1 MNVASADLWARPPW
15 IDAANSFLA
24 KFRVRLRDRRF
35 WTVQAMILAVTAGH
49 FIAEVSSIRLPE
61 RLEPMYFLPASLYF
75 FPVLYASLNFGK
87 EGALPTAA
95 WSGLLAIPNVVL
107 FHHGAERVGE
117 AFQLTSVI
125 FLASIVA
132 TRVDREIEARRRAE
146 TQEQARRASELKYH
160 SLFDN
165 TGQAIVLVDSSG
177 RIQESNAAA
186 SLLFRRDAAQLKGT
200 SLVDAV
206 GEAGIR
212 SITQRGRRQTWSGPE
227 FLFQTPR
234 GELWLEP
241 QCASLPGE
249 GADMLVVL
257 LKDVTAR
264 HGIQSYAREIVRAQ
278 EDERQRIARDLHDV
292 SLQSIVL
299 LCRRLDEVEEEA
311 GGEMPAAASA
321 ALSRARQMAE
331 GIGADLRR
339 FSRDLRPPVLDD
351 LGLVP
356 ALRGLLDELSAHSET
371 HCRFVLRGSP
381 FRLAPACE
389 LSLFR
394 IAQESIR
401 NVERHAD
408 ATSLTATLS
417 FGRDRVTLSV
427 LDNGKGFE
435 LPESMA
441 TLASGGRLGVLGM
454 QERAHLIGG
463 SFRISSRPGKGTRVS
478 VSLPAGPVSGD
489 ASCPQV
495 TVPLGARA

>member
-1 MNVASADLWARPPW
+1 MNVAAAARLRAPVWTEAASA
-15 IDAANSFLA
+15 FLA
-24 KFRVRLRDRRF
+24 KFRLRLRDRRF
-35 WTVQAMILAVTAGH
+35 WIVQAMVIAVTAGH
-49 FIAEVSSIRLPE
+49 FIAEVTAVRLPE

-87 EGALPTAA
+87 EGALPTAI
-95 WSGLLAIPNVVL
+95 WSGLLAIPNVVF
-107 FHHGAERVGE
+107 FHHGAERAGE
-117 AFQLTSVI
+117 ALQLTSVI

-165 TGQAIVLVDSSG
+165 AGQAIVLVDGGG

-186 SLLFRRDAAQLKGT
+186 SLLFQRSAAQLKGT
-200 SLVDAV
+200 SLLDAV
-206 GEAGIR
+206 GETGVRAI
-212 SITQRGRRQTWSGPE
+212 GRLGRHETWAGPE
-227 FLFQTPR
+227 FLFPTPR

-241 QCASLPGE
+241 QCTALSGDE
-249 GADMLVVL
+249 AGMLLVL

-299 LCRRLDEVEEEA
+299 LCRRLDEVEDEA
-311 GGEMPAAASA
+311 GGRMPPAASE

-356 ALRGLLDELSAHSET
+356 ALRGLLDDLSAHSET
-371 HCRFVLRGSP
+371 RCRFVLRGTP
-381 FRLAPACE
+381 FRLPPACE
-389 LSLFR
+389 VSLFR
-394 IAQESIR
+394 IAQESVR
-401 NVERHAD
+401 NVEHHAE

-417 FGRDRVTLSV
+417 FGRDRVTLSI

-435 LPESMA
+435 VPESMA

-454 QERAHLIGG
+454 QERALLIGG
-463 SFRISSRPGKGTRVS
+463 SFRVSSRPGKGTRVT
-478 VSLPAGPVSGD
+478 VTLPGFASAD
-489 ASCPQV
+489 ASCPQ
-495 TVPLGARA
+495 AIEASRA